1 MAAIVRVE
9 NLSKQYRFGGTDSA
23 YSTLREALVE
33 VTRAPLN
40 RFRRNGSSSV
50 KDDKVFWALRDITFD
65 VEQGEIL
72 GIVGRNGAGKS
83 TLLKILSRITEPTA
97 GRIELYGRV
106 GSLLEV
112 GTGFHPEL
120 TGRENILL
128 NGAILGM
135 RREEIERKFDEIV
148 AFAEIEQFLDT
159 PVKRYSSGM
168 YVRLAFAVA
177 AHLESEILIV
187 DEVLAVGDT
196 KFQKK
201 CLGKMGE
208 AARGGRTVLVVSHNL
223 GVVSTLCTSAIYL
236 ADGML
241 RAQGSPD
248 EIITGYLSETLE
260 TKVHDLERLRFTGM
274 GERIRFLDISLD
286 NPDNN
291 VEYGHP
297 LEFVLTIQSD
307 VDLEG
312 LSIGSTIFSVTGTGV
327 GSLVSREEFSIA
339 AGQQVILR
347 LRVSNVGLAPGS
359 YYSGFSIGRGG
370 RQGTR
375 ADLDALI
382 GAPTFQ
388 VLPLSNTDDPI
399 ANWHRSWGNVVFTDT
414 CLTTE
419 DGKRVVT

>member
-1 MAAIVRVE
+1 
-9 NLSKQYRFGGTDSA
+9 
-23 YSTLREALVE
+23 
-33 VTRAPLN
+33 
-40 RFRRNGSSSV
+40 
-50 KDDKVFWALRDITFD
+50 
-65 VEQGEIL
+65 L